1 MKDVEEG
8 EVEEVEVKNKIV
20 DVGEEEGEGEEK

>member
-1 MKDVEEG
+1 MDVEEG